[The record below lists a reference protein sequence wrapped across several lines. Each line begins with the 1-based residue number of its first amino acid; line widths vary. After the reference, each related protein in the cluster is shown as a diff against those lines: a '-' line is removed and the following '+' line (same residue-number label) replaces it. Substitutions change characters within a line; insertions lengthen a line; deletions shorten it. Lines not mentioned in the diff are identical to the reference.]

1 MSLIPEM
8 SNLPSLLA
16 EVIRLCRGLIRW
28 SSLKSVFGTSKDPAA
43 GTGFATSSPSY
54 LGAARRAA
62 FALAIVSRRAADD
75 LRAGFVLVLV
85 EIGSVALLFCCGV
98 LALLVRLAV
107 LVGFFAGSKARG
119 FGSRGRLDG
128 EIGVEVGKGG

>member
-1 MSLIPEM
+1 M

-16 EVIRLCRGLIRW
+16 EVIRLCKGLIRW
-28 SSLKSVFGTSKDPAA
+28 SSSKPVLGTSKDRLT

-75 LRAGFVLVLV
+75 LRAGFVIVFV
-85 EIGSVALLFCCGV
+85 EVGTVALSFWCGV
-98 LALLVRLAV
+98 LDLLVRLAV

-119 FGSRGRLDG
+119 FGSRGRMDG
-128 EIGVEVGKGG
+128 EFGMEVGKGG